1 MKFRC
6 NKIYHFQMFMPY
18 FLPYIVVWSQR
29 IEIFRKATF
38 KIYKDPYDILKN
50 FLVHLLD
57 CCGIEN

>member
-1 MKFRC
+1 
-6 NKIYHFQMFMPY
+6 MFMPY

-50 FLVHLLD
+50 FLVIHFFNDTYLLD